1 MARLKVLNVA
11 EKPSVAS
18 AIAEILCK
26 GRPNKIKSCSKYNP
40 VFTFDYKIKNDI
52 WYMYVTSVT
61 GHLTEQK
68 FDDRYKNWNN
78 TDPQELFDA
87 EITIYVEKDKKN
99 IENNL
104 KKYSKE
110 CNMLILWL
118 DCDREG
124 EHICFEVINACRITN
139 RKLIIHRAQFSAV
152 TEKDIIHAINNLKE
166 PNKNLAYSVD
176 VRREIDLR
184 MGSIFTRFMTIRY
197 IELVKN
203 ETNIISY
210 GPCQFPTLGFVVNRY
225 LDIKNF
231 KNEYY
236 WSIKMKCVHNNDL
249 INPMDDEN
257 NDDDHDDQGID
268 SDSDESDSYYT
279 NSDESNIDNDETDD
293 YYVDEKKNKKKK
305 KKKKKKKSTTKKK
318 KNKKEK
324 RKKVN
329 NKNKNNN
336 VVDFTWSR
344 IRLFDHLAVILIYE
358 ELLKN
363 PLCKI
368 TNVYESETRKYKPYP
383 LNTLQ
388 MTKLVSRYFKIS
400 SKECMTIAE
409 KLYNKG
415 YISYPRTE
423 TNCFPD
429 TMNLH
434 KIINQL
440 RKNDTFGWYANK
452 LCEENKYHKPRKG
465 KMNDKAH
472 PPIHPVKNMNKILKV
487 EEKEWKLYEFI
498 CKHFLAVCS
507 NDAIGYNTKVTAKI
521 QEEQFFCKGL
531 KIKEKN
537 YLEIYTY
544 EKWNDKVIPA
554 FQVDDEFYPTS
565 LLIEEGITQPPKYL
579 SESNLLTLMD
589 KFSIG
594 TDATMHEHIEN
605 IQKRNY
611 VIKNSKSL
619 FIPTNLGIA
628 LVQAYKKFK
637 DIGIDLTN
645 PSLRAKM
652 EKDMSL
658 VATGVKQKNEIIRNY
673 IDIMKYIYQEIY
685 NRIDVLDKN
694 INFYLNN
701 PEQISYT

>member
-1 MARLKVLNVA
+1 MARIKVLNVA

-18 AIAEILCK
+18 AIADILSK
-26 GRPNKIKSCSKYNP
+26 GKQNKKKSYSKYNP
-40 VFTFDYKIKNDI
+40 VFTFEYKIKNDT

-87 EITIYVEKDKKN
+87 KITIYIEKDKKT

-104 KKYSKE
+104 KKYSKD

-124 EHICFEVINACRITN
+124 EHICFEVINTCYVTN
-139 RKLIIHRAQFSAV
+139 KKLKIQRAQFSAV
-152 TEKDIIHAINNLKE
+152 TEKDIIHAINNLKY
-166 PNKNLAYSVD
+166 PDRNLAYSVD

-197 IELVKN
+197 INLVKS

-225 LDIKNF
+225 LDIKHF
-231 KNEYY
+231 KCEYY
-236 WSIKMKCVHNNDL
+236 WYIKMQFLCD
-249 INPMDDEN
+249 MDGSSTIHSEEDSDTTTDEN
-257 NDDDHDDQGID
+257 KEIY
-268 SDSDESDSYYT
+268 SARM
-279 NSDESNIDNDETDD
+279 
-293 YYVDEKKNKKKK
+293 KKNETKKKK
-305 KKKKKKKSTTKKK
+305 KKTNTGGSSST
-318 KNKKEK
+318 
-324 RKKVN
+324 
-329 NKNKNNN
+329 N

-344 IRLFDHLAVILIYE
+344 LKMFDHLGVVLIYE
-358 ELLKN
+358 KLLEN
-363 PLCKI
+363 PLCRI
-368 TNVYESETRKYKPYP
+368 TNIYENDTKKYKPLP

-388 MTKLVSRYFKIS
+388 MTKLVSKFFHIS
-400 SKECMTIAE
+400 SKECMSIAE

-423 TNCFPD
+423 TNYFID
-429 TMNLH
+429 SMNLH
-434 KIINQL
+434 KIVL
-440 RKNDTFGWYANK
+440 EMKKNNIFGSYAAK
-452 LCEENKYHKPRKG
+452 LSQNNNFKQPRKG
-465 KMNDKAH
+465 KLNDKAH
-472 PPIHPVKNMNKILKV
+472 PPIHPVKNMNKSEKID
-487 EEKEWKLYEFI
+487 EKEWKLYEFI
-498 CKHFLAVCS
+498 CRHFLAVCS
-507 NDAIGYNTKVTAKI
+507 DDAIGYNSKVIANI
-521 QEEQFFCKGL
+521 GEEQFFCKGL
-531 KIKEKN
+531 KIVKKN
-537 YLEIYTY
+537 YLEVYIY
-544 EKWNDKVIPA
+544 EKWNDKIIPS
-554 FQVDDEFYPTS
+554 FQVNDQFYPYS

-579 SESNLLTLMD
+579 SEYNLLSLMD
-589 KFSIG
+589 KFGIG

-611 VIKNSKSL
+611 VIKNSKNL

-628 LVQAYKKFK
+628 LILSYKKFK
-637 DIGIDLTN
+637 DIGVDLTE

-658 VATGVKQKNEIIRNY
+658 VASGVKEKNEIIRNY

-685 NRIDVLDKN
+685 NRIDLLDQN
-694 INFYLNN
+694 IRFYLN
-701 PEQISYT
+701 STAVTC

>member
-1 MARLKVLNVA
+1 MARIKVLNVA

-18 AIAEILCK
+18 AIADILSK
-26 GRPNKIKSCSKYNP
+26 GKQNKKKSYSKYNP
-40 VFTFDYKIKNDI
+40 VFTFEYKIKNDT

-87 EITIYVEKDKKN
+87 KITIYIEKDKKT

-104 KKYSKE
+104 KKYSKD

-124 EHICFEVINACRITN
+124 EHICFEVINTCYVTN
-139 RKLIIHRAQFSAV
+139 KKLKIQRAQFSAV
-152 TEKDIIHAINNLKE
+152 TEKDIIHAINNLKY
-166 PNKNLAYSVD
+166 PDRNLAYSVD

-197 IELVKN
+197 INLVKS

-225 LDIKNF
+225 LDIKHF
-231 KNEYY
+231 KCEYY
-236 WSIKMKCVHNNDL
+236 WYIKMQFLCD
-249 INPMDDEN
+249 MDGSSTIHSEEDSDTTTDEN
-257 NDDDHDDQGID
+257 KEIY
-268 SDSDESDSYYT
+268 SARM
-279 NSDESNIDNDETDD
+279 
-293 YYVDEKKNKKKK
+293 KKNETKKKK
-305 KKKKKKKSTTKKK
+305 KKKRKKKTNTGGSSST
-318 KNKKEK
+318 
-324 RKKVN
+324 
-329 NKNKNNN
+329 N

-344 IRLFDHLAVILIYE
+344 LKMFDHLGVVLIYE
-358 ELLKN
+358 KLLEN
-363 PLCKI
+363 PLCRI
-368 TNVYESETRKYKPYP
+368 TNIYENDTKKYKPLP

-388 MTKLVSRYFKIS
+388 MTKLVSKFFHIS
-400 SKECMTIAE
+400 SKECMSIAE

-423 TNCFPD
+423 TNYFID
-429 TMNLH
+429 SMNLH
-434 KIINQL
+434 KIVL
-440 RKNDTFGWYANK
+440 EMKKNNIFGSYAAK
-452 LCEENKYHKPRKG
+452 LSQNNNFKQPRKG
-465 KMNDKAH
+465 KLNDKAH
-472 PPIHPVKNMNKILKV
+472 PPIHPVKNMNKSEKID
-487 EEKEWKLYEFI
+487 EKEWKLYEFI
-498 CKHFLAVCS
+498 CRHFLAVCS
-507 NDAIGYNTKVTAKI
+507 DDAIGYNSKVIANI
-521 QEEQFFCKGL
+521 GEEQFFCKGL
-531 KIKEKN
+531 KIVKKN
-537 YLEIYTY
+537 YLEVYIY
-544 EKWNDKVIPA
+544 EKWNDKIIPS
-554 FQVDDEFYPTS
+554 FQVNDQFYPYS

-579 SESNLLTLMD
+579 SEYNLLSLMD
-589 KFSIG
+589 KFGIG

-611 VIKNSKSL
+611 VIKNSKNL

-628 LVQAYKKFK
+628 LILSYKKFK
-637 DIGIDLTN
+637 DIGVDLTE

-658 VATGVKQKNEIIRNY
+658 VASGVKEKNEIIRNY

-685 NRIDVLDKN
+685 NRIDLLDQN
-694 INFYLNN
+694 IRFYLN
-701 PEQISYT
+701 STAVTC

>member
-1 MARLKVLNVA
+1 MARIKVLNVA

-18 AIAEILCK
+18 AIADILSK
-26 GRPNKIKSCSKYNP
+26 GKQNKKKSYSKYNP
-40 VFTFDYKIKNDI
+40 VFTFEYKIKNDT

-87 EITIYVEKDKKN
+87 KITIYIEKDKKT

-104 KKYSKE
+104 KKYSKD

-124 EHICFEVINACRITN
+124 EHICFEVINTCYVTN
-139 RKLIIHRAQFSAV
+139 KKLKIQRAQFSAV
-152 TEKDIIHAINNLKE
+152 TEKDIIHAINNLKY
-166 PNKNLAYSVD
+166 PDRNLAYSVD

-197 IELVKN
+197 INLVKS

-225 LDIKNF
+225 LDIKHF
-231 KNEYY
+231 KCEYY
-236 WSIKMKCVHNNDL
+236 WYIKMQFLCD
-249 INPMDDEN
+249 MDGSSTIHSEEDSDTTTDEN
-257 NDDDHDDQGID
+257 KEI
-268 SDSDESDSYYT
+268 Y
-279 NSDESNIDNDETDD
+279 
-293 YYVDEKKNKKKK
+293 NKKKK
-305 KKKKKKKSTTKKK
+305 KKKRKKKTNTGGSSST
-318 KNKKEK
+318 
-324 RKKVN
+324 
-329 NKNKNNN
+329 N

-344 IRLFDHLAVILIYE
+344 LKMFDHLGVVLIYE
-358 ELLKN
+358 KLLEN
-363 PLCKI
+363 PLCRI
-368 TNVYESETRKYKPYP
+368 TNIYENDTKKYKPLP

-388 MTKLVSRYFKIS
+388 MTKLVSKFFHIS
-400 SKECMTIAE
+400 SKECMSIAE

-423 TNCFPD
+423 TNYFID
-429 TMNLH
+429 SMNLH
-434 KIINQL
+434 KIVL
-440 RKNDTFGWYANK
+440 EMKKNNIFGSYAAK
-452 LCEENKYHKPRKG
+452 LSQNNNFKQPRKG
-465 KMNDKAH
+465 KLNDKAH
-472 PPIHPVKNMNKILKV
+472 PPIHPVKNMNKSEKID
-487 EEKEWKLYEFI
+487 EKEWKLYEFI
-498 CKHFLAVCS
+498 CRHFLAVCS
-507 NDAIGYNTKVTAKI
+507 DDAIGYNSKVIANI
-521 QEEQFFCKGL
+521 GEEQFFCKGL
-531 KIKEKN
+531 KIVKKN
-537 YLEIYTY
+537 YLEVYIY
-544 EKWNDKVIPA
+544 EKWNDKIIPS
-554 FQVDDEFYPTS
+554 FQVNDQFYPYS

-579 SESNLLTLMD
+579 SEYNLLSLMD
-589 KFSIG
+589 KFGIG

-611 VIKNSKSL
+611 VIKNSKNL

-628 LVQAYKKFK
+628 LILSYKKFK
-637 DIGIDLTN
+637 DIGVDLTE

-658 VATGVKQKNEIIRNY
+658 VASGVKEKNEIIRNY

-685 NRIDVLDKN
+685 NRIDLLDQN
-694 INFYLNN
+694 IRFYLN
-701 PEQISYT
+701 STAVTC